1 MTARL
6 IPPAM
11 RAILPST
18 LLLLAAVAF
27 AAPHA
32 SASIDNVWVCKG
44 DLKDSPC
51 DNNDVLYVNVK
62 QEHVGVCVIGVSGSC
77 DPYDG
82 DLARVDVNGQTY
94 AVPDPCYT
102 TACF

>member
-1 MTARL
+1 
-6 IPPAM
+6 M
-11 RAILPST
+11 RSRILLAAS
-18 LLLLAAVAF
+18 LLLLAA
-27 AAPHA
+27 AAVVPAA

-51 DNNDVLYVNVK
+51 SDNDVIYVNVK

-82 DLARVDVNGQTY
+82 DLVRADVDGQDY
-94 AVPDPCYT
+94 VVPDPCYT